1 MSSVDRVPVKVSTFA
16 DSSQILPAE
25 SPAAD
30 VLPRSASVGRTIAR
44 IRQAESERRD
54 LQREAERLLQAGRV
68 MQRD

>member
-1 MSSVDRVPVKVSTFA
+1 MSSVDRVPVKVSTSVDF
-16 DSSQILPAE
+16 SPIQPAQ

-30 VLPRSASVGRTIAR
+30 VLPRSAAVGRTIAR
-44 IRQAESERRD
+44 LRQAESERRD